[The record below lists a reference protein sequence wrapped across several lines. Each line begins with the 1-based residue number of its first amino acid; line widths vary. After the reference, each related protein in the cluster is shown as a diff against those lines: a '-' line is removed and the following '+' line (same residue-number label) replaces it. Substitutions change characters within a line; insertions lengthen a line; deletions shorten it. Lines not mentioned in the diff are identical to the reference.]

1 MSHHFSEGSTMS
13 TSDSSNYVKIF
24 DTTLRDGEQS
34 PGISLNAQ
42 EKLEIARQLERLG
55 VDIIEAGFAIAS
67 PGEVKGIGLV
77 AQHVRSCTIASLNRT
92 QQADIDASWE
102 ALKDAESPRFHVF
115 IATSDLHMEHKLR
128 MTPEQVLEQTRDA
141 VTYARTKVSDIEF
154 SCEDAT
160 RSRPEFMAEVVR
172 TALAAGATTINIPD
186 TVGYTTPIEYM
197 EILETLYANVP
208 ELHEATLSVHTHND
222 LGLATANSLAGVQAG
237 ARQVE
242 VAINGIGERAGNSA
256 LEEVVMALRTRKAF
270 YGFETG
276 VETRE
281 IARSSRLVSRLSGY
295 PVQPNKAIVGKNAF
309 AHEAGIHQDGVLKN
323 RRTYE
328 IMDAESIGLA
338 HNELVLGKHSGRH
351 ALQKAYADM
360 GYVVEGEDLKRAFTR
375 FKEIADRKKNISALD
390 LEALLD
396 DQSRDTSE
404 RFVLER
410 LALRTATGETSQAE
424 VSVRE
429 GETLHTATG
438 EGDGP
443 IDAAFKALAEI
454 AATTATLREFNVN
467 AVTGGQDALGDVRV
481 VLELD
486 GQTYTGQAVAPDI
499 TEAAAQ
505 AYLRAAS
512 LAAAG
517 TPNSIVRETI

>member
-1 MSHHFSEGSTMS
+1 MS
-13 TSDSSNYVKIF
+13 TDQTDSQYVKIF

-55 VDIIEAGFAIAS
+55 VDIIEAGFAISS
-67 PGEVKGIGLV
+67 PGEVEGIGLV
-77 AQHVRSCTIASLNRT
+77 AKHVRSCTIASLNRT
-92 QQADIDASWE
+92 QKADIDASWA
-102 ALKDAESPRFHVF
+102 ALQHAERPRFHVF

-128 MTPEQVLEQTRDA
+128 MEPHAVVEATREA
-141 VTYARTKVSDIEF
+141 VAYARSKVEDVEF

-172 TALAAGATTINIPD
+172 AALAAGATTINIPD
-186 TVGYTTPIEYM
+186 TVGYTTPDEYR
-197 EILETLYANVP
+197 EILATLYANVP

-237 ARQVE
+237 ARQIE
-242 VAINGIGERAGNSA
+242 VAVNGIGERAGNSA
-256 LEEVVMALRTRKAF
+256 LEEIVMLLRTRHAVF
-270 YGFETG
+270 GMRTG

-281 IARSSRLVSRLSGY
+281 IARTSRLVSRLTGY
-295 PVQPNKAIVGKNAF
+295 PVQPNKAIVGRNAF
-309 AHEAGIHQDGVLKN
+309 AHEAGIHQDGVLKH

-360 GYVVEGEDLKRAFTR
+360 GYTVEGEDLKRAFTR
-375 FKEIADRKKNISALD
+375 FKDIADRKKTVSMLD

-410 LALRTATGETSQAE
+410 LALRTATGETSHAE
-424 VSVRE
+424 VTVRE
-429 GETLHTATG
+429 GDAVHTATG
-438 EGDGP
+438 VGDGP
-443 IDAAFKALAEI
+443 IDAAFKALGEI
-454 AATTATLREFNVN
+454 VTTTATLREFNVN

-481 VLELD
+481 VLEQN
-486 GQTYTGQAVAPDI
+486 GHTFTGQAVAPDI

-505 AYLRAAS
+505 AYLRAAA

-517 TPNSIVRETI
+517 IPSRTTNDTI